1 MIMRAQ
7 PQAEACS
14 EKERLVDDYG
24 AAVNEYGRTVNM
36 LKHKMGVLLKDEYGE
51 IRNFVEVARIRCE
64 AAHQALEQHVREH
77 GC

>member
-1 MIMRAQ
+1 MRAQ

-36 LKHKMGVLLKDEYGE
+36 LKHRMGVLLKDEYGE
-51 IRNFVEVARIRCE
+51 IRNFVEVSRTRCE
-64 AAHQALEQHVREH
+64 AAHQALEEHVREH

>member
-1 MIMRAQ
+1 MGAQ
-7 PQAEACS
+7 PPVGACS

-24 AAVNEYGRTVNM
+24 AAVSEYGRTVNM
-36 LKHKMGVLLKDEYGE
+36 LKYKMGVLLKDQYGE
-51 IRNFVEVARIRCE
+51 IRNFIEVARIRCE